1 MLKIGD
7 TIKCA
12 SKDDAVDTMQ
22 NLAKEGI
29 DTDFLY
35 EKDGIKGIW
44 LIVCKIE
51 KQPSTRT

>member
-29 DTDFLY
+29 GTDFLY

-44 LIVCKIE
+44 LIVCRIE
-51 KQPSTRT
+51 K